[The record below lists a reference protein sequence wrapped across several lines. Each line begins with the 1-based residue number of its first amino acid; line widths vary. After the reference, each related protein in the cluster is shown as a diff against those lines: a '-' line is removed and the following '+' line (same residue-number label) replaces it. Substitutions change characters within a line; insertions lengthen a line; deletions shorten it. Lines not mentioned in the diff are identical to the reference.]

1 MKWTFEDEELWY
13 TLSWETIKTQ
23 HENQEEKTKV
33 KNRKKRK
40 IRASS
45 LINLKSHY
53 HMIFVFPFFKTLRR
67 YYFEKKNPCNLSSM
81 HITWSKKCCVFFN
94 PNCTSYAEDTL
105 PSKSCYYLRKKLE
118 SPFFLLLSNFLYR
131 YTPKGVSFWIL
142 RKTLKIVFIALIGKN
157 TAFFP
162 WNPNPPTFLSWNPIC
177 DPLSS

>member
-1 MKWTFEDEELWY
+1 LKWTFEDEELWY

-23 HENQEEKTKV
+23 HENQEEKTEIE
-33 KNRKKRK
+33 KKGR
-40 IRASS
+40 
-45 LINLKSHY
+45 LGHHHY
-53 HMIFVFPFFKTLRR
+53 HHWLIWNHITTWFLCSLFFKTLRR

-142 RKTLKIVFIALIGKN
+142 RKTLKIVFIALIGKKYS
-157 TAFFP
+157 FFSLEP
-162 WNPNPPTFLSWNPIC
+162 
-177 DPLSS
+177 